1 LNKKLFNA
9 LKYVVMLG
17 VGVFLF
23 WLVYRNTF
31 SDPEEM
37 AKLKKA
43 ILHIHYGYILAA
55 FVIMLLSNWSRAVR
69 WNLLIQPL
77 GYKTSDRNGF
87 LAVMVGYFAN
97 LAFPRLG
104 EVSRCV
110 VLNRTNNV
118 PVDKLVGTVIVERI
132 FDFICLFIIV
142 GLTLILEFEKIRNFF
157 VENITKKLGQGG
169 FMALLTVFNITIA
182 ITVIIIGIAL
192 TFALYR
198 RYRNHKAVAKVT
210 TLAKGL
216 FDGMKGVGKMKK
228 KWLFLFHSAF
238 IWAMYYLMVY
248 LCFLALSSTEHLGLV
263 AALTVLVTGSFG
275 FVMPVQGGIGAYHFA
290 VASTLVLYGLTE
302 KEGAVFALV
311 AHTFQMSVFVLV
323 GGLSLIY
330 VGYRYR
336 KAPKNEPAPA
346 NQE

>member
-1 LNKKLFNA
+1 MNKKLFNA
-9 LKYVVMLG
+9 LKYLVMLG

-23 WLVYRNTF
+23 WLVYNKQF
-31 SDPEEM
+31 SDPKKMEE
-37 AKLKKA
+37 LKKA
-43 ILHIHYGYILAA
+43 VTHIHYGYILAA

-110 VLNRTNNV
+110 VLNRSNGV

-132 FDFICLFIIV
+132 FDFICLFVIV
-142 GLTLILEFEKIRNFF
+142 GLTLILEFEKIRDFF
-157 VENITKKLGQGG
+157 VTNITKKLGEGG
-169 FMALLTVFNITIA
+169 IVGLLTFFNISIA
-182 ITVIIIGIAL
+182 IVVIIVGIAMAY
-192 TFALYR
+192 ALYR
-198 RYRNHKAVAKVT
+198 RYRNHKAVLKVT
-210 TLAKGL
+210 GLAKGL
-216 FDGMKGVGKMKK
+216 FDGMKSVGKMKK
-228 KWLFLFHSAF
+228 KWLFLYHSAF
-238 IWAMYYLMVY
+238 IWVMYYFMVY
-248 LCFLALSSTEHLGLV
+248 LCFLALSSTAHLGMV

-290 VASTLVLYGLTE
+290 VASTLMLYGLT
-302 KEGAVFALV
+302 KDEGGVFALV
-311 AHTFQMSVFVLV
+311 AHTFQMSVFILV